1 MPATDFKDYYATLGI
16 ANTASPEEI
25 KKAYRKLARQYH
37 PDLNP
42 GDAQAEA
49 RFKDINEA
57 YEVLSNPESRG
68 KYDQYGQ
75 YWKEGG
81 TSRAPSPGAGAE
93 GVDFG
98 QYANFE
104 DFLGD
109 LLGGRAT
116 TSGSRGGQRAY
127 TYRTARPPAG
137 GGYAGYEDNSEGNLP
152 GSDVEGSVTLSMA
165 EAFQGVRKR
174 LRVGEETIEVRIP
187 PGAREGSRVRIR
199 GKGRPSPFGGQRG
212 DLYLTVQIHSH
223 PFFRLEEDNLVCE
236 VPITP
241 DEAVLGA
248 RVDVPTPDGPVSV
261 NIPPGTH
268 SGQALRLRG
277 KGWQKPDGGRGDQI
291 VRVQIVPPKD
301 IDPVEREYYEKIRD
315 NRTFNPRSG
324 LQEVQL

>member
-1 MPATDFKDYYATLGI
+1 MPAADFKDYYATLGV
-16 ANTASPEEI
+16 ANTAGPEEI

-42 GDAQAEA
+42 GDAPAEA

-57 YEVLSNPESRG
+57 YEVLSDPESRA

-75 YWKEGG
+75 YWKEGAG
-81 TSRAPSPGAGAE
+81 GASSPGAGAG

-104 DFLGD
+104 DFLND
-109 LLGGRAT
+109 LLGGRAAT
-116 TSGSRGGQRAY
+116 PGGRGGRTY
-127 TYRTARPPAG
+127 TTRTARPSSG
-137 GGYAGYEDNSEGNLP
+137 GGYAGYEDLP
-152 GSDVEGSVTLSMA
+152 GADIEGSISLSMA
-165 EAFQGVRKR
+165 EAFRGVRKR
-174 LRVGEETIEVRIP
+174 LRVGEESIEVRIP
-187 PGAREGSRVRIR
+187 PGVREGSRVRIR
-199 GKGRPSPFGGQRG
+199 GKGQPSPFGRQRG
-212 DLYLTVQIHSH
+212 DVYLTVQIQPH

-248 RVDVPTPDGPVSV
+248 KVDVPTPDGPVSV
-261 NIPPGTH
+261 NIPPGTR

-277 KGWQKPDGGRGDQI
+277 KGWPKPDAGRGDQI

-301 IDPVEREYYEKIRD
+301 IDPIEREYYEKIRD
-315 NRTFNPRSG
+315 NRTFNPRSD